1 VRRSLEASLD
11 RLGLDR
17 VDTVFI
23 HDPDDHFADAIG
35 EAYPAL
41 ERLRAEGVVR
51 AIGVGMNQS
60 AMLTRFVRETDVDVV
75 LLAGRYTLLDQSALR
90 DLLPEAARR
99 SVSVLVGGV
108 FNSGLLADPHPGATF
123 DYAAAP
129 PPLLAR
135 ALRLQEVCERFGVPL
150 RAAAVRFALA
160 PAAVAGV
167 LVGVRSAAEVTDAAR
182 LLGLRIPA
190 GLWEEL
196 RASGLLPEG
205 TPLPE

>member
-1 VRRSLEASLD
+1 
-11 RLGLDR
+11 
-17 VDTVFI
+17 
-23 HDPDDHFADAIG
+23 
-35 EAYPAL
+35 
-41 ERLRAEGVVR
+41 
-51 AIGVGMNQS
+51 MNQS